1 MSCSFQ
7 RFLRESDKRP
17 RELCLQI
24 DGVILMPFVNH
35 AFKPRRLLIP
45 FKLMSVSLRAPSRV
59 FSSNGTAFEKHV
71 QIIGRFVKP
80 CRSKTEHPS
89 YALSFSD

>member
-24 DGVILMPFVNH
+24 DGVILDAICQPRVQTPASFNSFQTDERFFEGPLSGFQFKWH
-35 AFKPRRLLIP
+35 RICKTRSNNRAF
-45 FKLMSVSLRAPSRV
+45 
-59 FSSNGTAFEKHV
+59 
-71 QIIGRFVKP
+71 
-80 CRSKTEHPS
+80 C
-89 YALSFSD
+89 

>member
-45 FKLMSVSLRAPSRV
+45 FKLSVSLRAPLGIRYV
-59 FSSNGTAFEKHV
+59 FSSNGTAFVKHV
-71 QIIGRFVKP
+71 QIIERFVKP
-80 CRSKTEHPS
+80 CRSNRQR
-89 YALSFSD
+89 